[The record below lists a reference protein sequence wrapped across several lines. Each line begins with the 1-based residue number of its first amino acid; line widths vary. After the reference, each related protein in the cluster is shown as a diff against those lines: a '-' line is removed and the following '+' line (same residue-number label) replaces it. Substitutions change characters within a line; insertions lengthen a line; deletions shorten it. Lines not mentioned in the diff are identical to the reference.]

1 MADSAATTSVGSNGS
16 LSPYMTFSASDW
28 GRLRASTPMSLTE
41 DDLEQLRGL
50 NVALSLDEVAKIY
63 LPLSRLLNLYVG
75 ASQEL
80 YRASDTFLGKLPAKV
95 PFVIGVA
102 GSVAVG
108 KSTTSRVLQTLLARW
123 PNHPQVDLVTT
134 DGFLYPNAVLTERNI
149 MHRKGFPESYD
160 RRRLLKFLAQVKS
173 GDPVVTAPIY
183 SHMTYDVLPDEA
195 VTVRQ
200 PDILIVEGLT
210 VLQSSVA
217 NDPQPIFVSDYFDF
231 SIYVDAKTEHIRN
244 WYVERFL
251 TLRETAFR
259 DPRSYFQR
267 YAELTDDEAM
277 MTATEIWT
285 HINEKNLNENILPTR
300 ERADLILT
308 KQADHSIGEVRLRRL

>member
-1 MADSAATTSVGSNGS
+1 MKNNKPE
-16 LSPYMTFSASDW
+16 LSPYMTFSAADW
-28 GRLRASTPMSLTE
+28 GALRASTPLSLTE

-50 NVALSLDEVAKIY
+50 NVALSLDEVAEIY

-123 PNHPQVDLVTT
+123 PNHPQVDLITT
-134 DGFLYPNAVLTERNI
+134 DGFLYPNQVLLDRDLMN
-149 MHRKGFPESYD
+149 RKGFPESYD
-160 RRRLLKFLAQVKS
+160 RRRLLEFLARVKS
-173 GDPVVTAPIY
+173 GEPEVTAPVY
-183 SHMTYDVLPDEA
+183 SHLTYDVLPDEC
-195 VTVRQ
+195 VVVRQ

-210 VLQSSVA
+210 VLQSGII
-217 NDPQPIFVSDYFDF
+217 DEQHPIFVSDYFDF
-231 SIYVDAKTEHIRN
+231 SIYVDADTNDIRD
-244 WYVERFL
+244 WYVERFF

-267 YAELTDDEAM
+267 YSEFTDDEATK
-277 MTATEIWT
+277 TATDIWAR
-285 HINEKNLNENILPTR
+285 INEKNLVENIMPTR

-308 KQADHSIGEVRLRRL
+308 KRSDHSVTEVRLRRL

>member
-1 MADSAATTSVGSNGS
+1 
-16 LSPYMTFSASDW
+16 
-28 GRLRASTPMSLTE
+28 MSLTE

-277 MTATEIWT
+277 TTATEIWT

>member
-1 MADSAATTSVGSNGS
+1 MKSNKEF
-16 LSPYMTFSASDW
+16 SPYMTFTAADW
-28 GRLRASTPMSLTE
+28 GRLRASTPLSLTE
-41 DDLEQLRGL
+41 DDLDQLRGL
-50 NVALSLDEVAKIY
+50 NVALSLDEVAEIY

-80 YRASDTFLGKLPAKV
+80 YRASDTFLGKLPGKV

-134 DGFLYPNAVLTERNI
+134 DGFLYPNAVLAERD
-149 MHRKGFPESYD
+149 MMDRKGFPESYD
-160 RRRLLKFLAQVKS
+160 RRRLLQFMAEVKS
-173 GDPVVTAPIY
+173 GQPEVCAPVY
-183 SHMTYDVLPDEA
+183 SHLTYDVMSDET
-195 VTVRQ
+195 VIVRQ

-210 VLQSSVA
+210 VLQSGTA
-217 NDPQPIFVSDYFDF
+217 EERHPIFVSDYFDF
-231 SIYVDAKTEHIRN
+231 SIYVDAVTEHIRD
-244 WYVERFL
+244 WYVERFF

-267 YAELTDDEAM
+267 YSQLSDEEALAI
-277 MTATEIWT
+277 ATEIWT
-285 HINEKNLNENILPTR
+285 SINEKNLNENILPTR

-308 KQADHSIGEVRLRRL
+308 KEVDHSISEVRLRRL

>member
-1 MADSAATTSVGSNGS
+1 MAPCVAMKCTDTA
-16 LSPYMTFSASDW
+16 LSPYMSFSASAW
-28 GRLRASTPMSLTE
+28 GELRASTPLSLTE
-41 DDLEQLRGL
+41 DDLEDLRGL
-50 NVALSLDEVAKIY
+50 NVALSLEEVAKIY

-95 PFVIGVA
+95 PFIIGVA

-123 PNHPQVDLVTT
+123 PNHPSVQLVTT
-134 DGFLYPNAVLTERNI
+134 DGFLYPNRVLEERGI

-160 RRRLLKFLAQVKS
+160 RRRLIEFLAEVKS
-173 GDPVVTAPIY
+173 GQAEVSAPVY
-183 SHMTYDVLPDEA
+183 SHLTYDVLSESE
-195 VTVRQ
+195 VVVRQ

-210 VLQSSVA
+210 VLQSGGF
-217 NDPQPIFVSDYFDF
+217 DEQHRIFVSDYFDF
-231 SIYVDAKTEHIRN
+231 SIYVDAKTSDIRD
-244 WYVERFL
+244 WYVERFF

-267 YAELTDDEAM
+267 YAQLSDAEAEE
-277 MTATEIWT
+277 TATRIWT
-285 HINEKNLNENILPTR
+285 SINEKNLMENILPTR

-308 KQADHSIGEVRLRRL
+308 KEADHLVSEVRLKRL